1 MTDRQKHIERAYG
14 LLWHVTINTNTPQ
27 GMLVSEARNALLD
40 VLTIEE
46 RGSGIAAAKEWIR
59 IRRTTPTQRAIDAA
73 PGKETK

>member
-27 GMLVSEARNALLD
+27 GLLVSEARNALLD

-46 RGSGIAAAKEWIR
+46 RGSGIAAAKESIR
-59 IRRTTPTQRAIDAA
+59 IRRTTQTQRAIDAA
-73 PGKETK
+73 LGKDTQ